1 MSDVGTVV
9 WAGAWPLSDGQA
21 REETADEA
29 TAIEQAGFDVE
40 RCPADSAVETVER
53 DHTDCLVCDAGRCPD
68 PVELVRSV
76 REFDPNIGIVV
87 LARTSDEALAH
98 RTAAAGATEYVP
110 PAMADQLVAATER
123 AVDGADQSRKR
134 SQAAAQLHALFE
146 DAPDPIAEYEF
157 KDGEPVIRSVNRA
170 FVDTFGFERDVAVGS
185 PLNELIV
192 PEGKESEAQA
202 LDERVRTAAGVNAE
216 IERETTDGLRE
227 FLFRNIGLETQT
239 GTDGFAVYIDI
250 TEQRAR
256 ERRLQQQND
265 RLNEFASVISHDLR
279 NPMGAVKHRIE
290 MARQTG
296 SEEHLDDALAALG
309 RMDELL
315 RDLLNMAK
323 QGDQLGQTEPL
334 SLETVARTAWNHIAT
349 GDARLTIVEDRTIVA
364 DSGRLTQMLENLFIN
379 AVKHGGVPDDGGIEV
394 RVGIDEDDSLFVE
407 DDGRGIPVE
416 ERQTVFESGYTTASD
431 GTGYGLAI
439 VRQVTRAHGWNVC
452 VTESVDGGARF
463 EFRDVEF
470 PES

>member
-9 WAGAWPLSDGQA
+9 WAGAPPRSDGRA
-21 REETADEA
+21 EAGTADEA
-29 TAIEQAGFDVE
+29 IALEQAGFDVE
-40 RCPADSAVETVER
+40 LCPADSVVESIEG
-53 DHTDCLVCDAGRCPD
+53 DAIDCLVCDAERCPD
-68 PVELVRSV
+68 PVEIVRAV
-76 REFDPNIGIVV
+76 RGLDRNIGIVV
-87 LARTSDEALAH
+87 LARTNDETLAH
-98 RTAAAGATEYVP
+98 RAVAAGATEYVP
-110 PAMADQLVAATER
+110 PRLADQLVAATER
-123 AVDGADQSRKR
+123 AVESASQSRKR
-134 SQAAAQLHALFE
+134 SRAAAQLNALFE

-157 KDGEPVIRSVNRA
+157 RDGEPVIRSVNRA

-192 PEGKESEAQA
+192 PEGKESEARA

-227 FLFRNIGLETQT
+227 FLFRNIGLETET

-256 ERRLQQQND
+256 ERRLQEQND

-296 SEEHLDDALAALG
+296 SDEHLDDALAALG

-323 QGDQLGQTEPL
+323 QGKQLGQTEPL

-349 GDARLTIVEDRTIVA
+349 GEARLRVVEDRTIVA
-364 DSGRLTQMLENLFIN
+364 DSGRLTQMFENLFIN
-379 AVKHGGVPDDGGIEV
+379 AVKHGSTVDDTGIEV
-394 RVGIDEDDSLFVE
+394 RVGVDDECLFVE

-416 ERQTVFESGYTTASD
+416 ERQNVFESGYTTAND

-463 EFRDVEF
+463 EFRDVAF

>member
-9 WAGAWPLSDGQA
+9 WVGARPPSDGQA
-21 REETADEA
+21 IAETADEA

-40 RCPADSAVETVER
+40 LCRADSVLETIER
-53 DHTDCLVCDAGRCPD
+53 HRTDCLVCDAERCPD
-68 PVELVRSV
+68 PVELVRTV
-76 REFDPNIGIVV
+76 RELDPTIGIVV
-87 LARTSDEALAH
+87 LARTSDETLAH
-98 RTAAAGATEYVP
+98 RVVAAGATEYVP
-110 PAMADQLVAATER
+110 PTMADHLVAATDR
-123 AVDGADQSRKR
+123 AVEDASERRKR
-134 SQAAAQLHALFE
+134 SHAAAQLNALFE

-157 KDGEPVIRSVNRA
+157 RDGEPVIRSVNRA
-170 FVDTFGFERDVAVGS
+170 FVDTFGFERDAAVGS
-185 PLNELIV
+185 QLNELIV
-192 PEGKESEAQA
+192 PEGKESEARA

-250 TEQRAR
+250 TDQRAR
-256 ERRLQQQND
+256 ERRLQEQND

-296 SEEHLDDALAALG
+296 SDEHLDDALAALG

-323 QGDQLGQTEPL
+323 QGEQLGQTEPL
-334 SLETVARTAWNHIAT
+334 SLGTVARTAWNHIAT
-349 GDARLTIVEDRTIVA
+349 GDARLAIVEDRTIVA
-364 DSGRLTQMLENLFIN
+364 DRGRLTQLLENLFIN
-379 AVKHGGVPDDGGIEV
+379 AVKHGGVSDGGGIEI
-394 RVGIDEDDSLFVE
+394 RVGIDEDDCLFVE
-407 DDGRGIPVE
+407 DDGCGIPVE
-416 ERQTVFESGYTTASD
+416 ERQNVFESGYTTAND

-452 VTESVDGGARF
+452 VTESGDGGARF

-470 PES
+470 PQS